1 MKSYEETI
9 PCAFC
14 CNDPYAPF
22 LAVSLASLIANT
34 ERKVKIYIFADGIS
48 EENKER
54 ISGLKQGHSNID
66 ISWSHVDYKNLFT
79 QITDNTHLE
88 IACGRLLIPDYCGE
102 KKIIY
107 CDTDTIFLGDI
118 EELYNQNLNNYGL
131 GAVPDAN
138 VIASPLLTQL
148 IYTRLYL
155 GSRHIY
161 FNSGVLLI
169 DTDYWKENTISRK
182 LLQIG
187 AGTPQKIVWGD
198 QDILNLGFKSAYTPL
213 DHIFNYTSRAAVAK
227 GENLHRDDAKIIV
240 RHFESERKPWRT
252 TMYTREEPLPHFEDF
267 WKYAAL
273 TPFNAWLQETYEKT
287 APLDSP
293 PEYAGNIFKPDASTL
308 SSLRGKLRKNNFHKR
323 KRHQESGS

>member
-1 MKSYEETI
+1 MKNQEDTI

-14 CNDPYAPF
+14 CNNSYAPY
-22 LAVSLASLIANT
+22 LAVCLASLIANT

-48 EENKER
+48 EENKDR
-54 ISGLKQGHSNID
+54 ISELKEDHTNID
-66 ISWSHVDYKNLFT
+66 IIWSHVVCKNLFAK
-79 QITDNTHLE
+79 ITDNTHLE
-88 IACGRLLIPDYCGE
+88 IACGRLLIPDYCDE

-107 CDTDTIFLGDI
+107 CDTDAIFLGDI
-118 EELYNQNLNNYGL
+118 AELYNQNLNNNGL

-138 VIASPLLTQL
+138 VVASPILSQL
-148 IYTRLYL
+148 IYKRLCL
-155 GSRHIY
+155 DDLHIY

-169 DTDYWKENTISRK
+169 DKDYWKENAVSRR

-187 AGTPQKIVWGD
+187 EHLPQKIVWGD

-227 GENLHRDDAKIIV
+227 GENLHRDEAKIIV

-252 TMYTREEPLPHFEDF
+252 PMYTREEPLPHFEDF

-273 TPFNAWLQETYEKT
+273 TPFYAWLKETYEKT

-293 PEYAGNIFKPDASTL
+293 PEYTGNIFKPDAATL
-308 SSLRGKLRKNNFHKR
+308 SSLRGKLRKKNTATK
-323 KRHQESGS
+323 